1 MSIGVGSANI
11 ENGTRKRAA
20 IEMETDLGEQ
30 WKLSNI
36 FKLSRNGDWMDWFYK
51 VVKVWFVYVSIN

>member
-1 MSIGVGSANI
+1 
-11 ENGTRKRAA
+11 
-20 IEMETDLGEQ
+20 METDLGEQ

-51 VVKVWFVYVSIN
+51 VVKVWFVYVSMN

>member
-36 FKLSRNGDWMDWFYK
+36 FKLSRNGD
-51 VVKVWFVYVSIN
+51 